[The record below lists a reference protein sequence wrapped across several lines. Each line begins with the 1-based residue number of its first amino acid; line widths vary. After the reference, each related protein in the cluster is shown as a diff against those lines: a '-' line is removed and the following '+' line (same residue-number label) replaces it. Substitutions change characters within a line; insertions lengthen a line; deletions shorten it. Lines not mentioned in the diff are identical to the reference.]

1 MFSTITSSILPS
13 CSQGPVVCNGASNDF
28 RFTEYALL
36 TRSTV
41 NFQLPTMTTYSCQT
55 ISTTSTKADWST
67 VEQTCKQI
75 FQLVDEK
82 QKQQKLTSNEEL
94 ERAALLSLQLMAN
107 LRSVAE
113 TQQEQYR
120 PPSAWACKSNEEP
133 SSDSS
138 STSAS
143 QALMSM
149 HIPAVS
155 PTWLQNTTPIPTP
168 DEYKTMHEAQRLQ
181 QNYKERFFE
190 IKKEEPSSPSSSDS
204 ESTRYQMLQV
214 WRKSQNRPKV
224 IKAKNRQQ
232 CDKCHTSVTPQW
244 RKGPN
249 GPASLCNACGLRYAN
264 RCKKE
269 QDIRVRSSIS
279 LLVNPN

>member
-1 MFSTITSSILPS
+1 
-13 CSQGPVVCNGASNDF
+13 
-28 RFTEYALL
+28 
-36 TRSTV
+36 
-41 NFQLPTMTTYSCQT
+41 MTTYSYQS
-55 ISTTSTKADWST
+55 ISTTTKADWST

-82 QKQQKLTSNEEL
+82 QKQKATPNEEL

-113 TQQEQYR
+113 TQQEQYK
-120 PPSAWACKSNEEP
+120 PPSAWTYKSNEEP
-133 SSDSS
+133 SSESS
-138 STSAS
+138 SASCAS
-143 QALMSM
+143 QALISM
-149 HIPAVS
+149 HIPAVN

-168 DEYKTMHEAQRLQ
+168 DEYRTMYEAQRLQ
-181 QNYKERFFE
+181 QNYKECRHFKEE
-190 IKKEEPSSPSSSDS
+190 IKKEDCSRNCSESD
-204 ESTRYQMLQV
+204 STRYQMLQV

-224 IKAKNRQQ
+224 IKPKNRQQ
-232 CDKCHTSVTPQW
+232 CDKCHTAVTPQW

-279 LLVNPN
+279 VLVNPN

>member
-1 MFSTITSSILPS
+1 
-13 CSQGPVVCNGASNDF
+13 
-28 RFTEYALL
+28 
-36 TRSTV
+36 
-41 NFQLPTMTTYSCQT
+41 MTTYSCQT
-55 ISTTSTKADWST
+55 ISTSSSKADWST

-75 FQLVDEK
+75 FQLVDDK
-82 QKQQKLTSNEEL
+82 QKQHKVSSNEEL

-138 STSAS
+138 TSSAS

-168 DEYKTMHEAQRLQ
+168 DEYKTMYEAQRLQ
-181 QNYKERFFE
+181 QNYKERAFKN
-190 IKKEEPSSPSSSDS
+190 IKQEEEPHSSYSDS
-204 ESTRYQMLQV
+204 ESNRFQMLQI
-214 WRKSQNRPKV
+214 WRKSHNRPKV
-224 IKAKNRQQ
+224 IKSKNRQQ

-269 QDIRVRSSIS
+269 QDIRVRSSIN
-279 LLVNPN
+279 LLVNPH